1 MSEYQDTET
10 AQFYDRK
17 MGDSGDAHH
26 RLLLDPP
33 MEALL
38 PAADVDVLDVGS
50 GNGYGTQR
58 LARKYRR
65 VVGIDQSEELVKI
78 ASAKRQ
84 PGFDIQYRVV
94 DIENDLPLS
103 DKSFGLIFSHMV
115 LHYIRDVDLVAQE
128 FYRVAQDGATV
139 LLSQTH
145 PEYEIRKVPELK
157 GRTGRTNYS
166 RQGLGDSTLLK
177 NLYFEPIEEFGEH
190 FTKAGFTLI
199 RTEDVVFT
207 EDYVSHDPK
216 YRDFVGTPRAAIF
229 VFQKT

>member
-1 MSEYQDTET
+1 MDYKVFLKLVSTMGLKASSFANSAIILGMSEYQDAET

-38 PAADVDVLDVGS
+38 PAADVGVLDVGS

-58 LARKYRR
+58 LGRKYRR

-94 DIENDLPLS
+94 DIENGLPFS
-103 DKSFGLIFSHMV
+103 DKSLDRKSTRLNSSHG
-115 LHYIRDVDLVAQE
+115 YISYAV
-128 FYRVAQDGATV
+128 
-139 LLSQTH
+139 
-145 PEYEIRKVPELK
+145 
-157 GRTGRTNYS
+157 
-166 RQGLGDSTLLK
+166 
-177 NLYFEPIEEFGEH
+177 
-190 FTKAGFTLI
+190 
-199 RTEDVVFT
+199 
-207 EDYVSHDPK
+207 
-216 YRDFVGTPRAAIF
+216 
-229 VFQKT
+229 